1 MGILPQIHVWRS
13 QTMDKSLMTE
23 NLVEANQETKREERF
38 GREIEGCLCLY
49 LSLCL
54 CQGVSDNERGRAENF
69 LSEWVGEMKFY
80 VGNEIFF
87 IEI

>member
-1 MGILPQIHVWRS
+1 
-13 QTMDKSLMTE
+13 MDKSLMTE

-38 GREIEGCLCLY
+38 GREREREREREGCVCLFLY

-69 LSEWVGEMKFY
+69 LSGWEK
-80 VGNEIFF
+80 
-87 IEI
+87 